1 MIEAV
6 GRTGQQS
13 STAFRHWKTAMEPSS
28 KKAYDASL
36 TVDALDTEAVGNT
49 AVSYVFWA
57 AGLFGFCGLHRFYNG
72 KIGTGLL
79 WMMTFGLLGIG
90 QLVDLA
96 YIPRM
101 SEARARQLRDRKYR
115 LSQYD
120 TPSLVQTPKSQATPL
135 TMQLLKLAKR
145 NHGRLTVT
153 DCVLETG
160 AAFDVIEGQLKE
172 LVKSG
177 YAHVGN
183 DAVSGVVIYEI
194 PELAT

>member
-1 MIEAV
+1 MDSFSDKTHGRLTTDDVSDVAV
-6 GRTGQQS
+6 VS
-13 STAFRHWKTAMEPSS
+13 
-28 KKAYDASL
+28 
-36 TVDALDTEAVGNT
+36 NT
-49 AVSYVFWA
+49 AVSYLFWA

-90 QLVDLA
+90 QFVDLA

-101 SEARARQLRDRKYR
+101 SEARSRQLRDRKYR
-115 LSQYD
+115 LSKHD
-120 TPSLVQTPKSQATPL
+120 TPGLVQTPASQAEPL

-160 AAFDVIEGQLKE
+160 AAFDVIEEQLKE

-183 DAVSGVVIYEI
+183 DVVSGVVIYEI
-194 PELAT
+194 PELAARAL